1 MDTRPWKTM
10 TILGLTAVQT
20 LPYKCYASHKF
31 KGVRNDVEDTRK
43 RPHEAE
49 DIRHSEKGRDDT
61 RTRAG
66 IDCRNQDTKTWG
78 RRYLETKTRGRRIFR
93 NESTRT
99 RGRRYPETKVRGR
112 IYLET
117 STGGLRYLE
126 TRTWA
131 HKVEPMIQKRGN
143 DNTRD
148 RSFIT
153 R

>member
-10 TILGLTAVQT
+10 TILGLTAAQT
-20 LPYKCYASHKF
+20 LPYKCYASHKL
-31 KGVRNDVEDTRK
+31 KGVRNYVEDTRK

-66 IDCRNQDTKTWG
+66 IDCGNQDKRRWG

-99 RGRRYPETKVRGR
+99 RGRRYLETKVRGR
-112 IYLET
+112 ILFGNEY
-117 STGGLRYLE
+117 GGLRYLE

-131 HKVEPMIQKRGN
+131 HKVEPMIQ
-143 DNTRD
+143 TREIG
-148 RSFIT
+148 RASC
-153 R
+153 RERV